1 MRIFSQKSLI
11 ACIALVMM
19 LLIPNTAAALD
30 LPWHT
35 QVSVAPSNTFDFPA
49 QLTSFASLASTSNG
63 IIANVTQGNFT
74 NAKTLLSAYNRTID
88 DLNAAANN
96 PQQNA
101 TIAAITASR
110 DDYTS
115 LIRNAQR
122 YNDLYTNESVLL
134 FTDPLSNGS
143 IANALEMKAL
153 SGTLD
158 GLVSTINGRNADI
171 YGIAV
176 NNGLNLSLYGN
187 RTALYKAY
195 TTQVDSRLSNVTASV
210 FQTPTLTFYGTKGS
224 VVYGDSFV
232 LAGTLQS
239 NLTGVKNSS
248 VEIHVDNATV
258 ATALT
263 NATGAYAYKYTINS
277 TAPGKHVVF
286 AKYVPGNVPYNEAQ
300 SATLN
305 FSVAK
310 APVTNT
316 LSMLSSSVALG
327 STLKAQGQLT
337 TSNGPVSN
345 ATVTLIAGDTNV
357 AKTQT
362 DQNGTYLFSV
372 PATGYYLG
380 SVLNGT
386 TVSTVFEPSG
396 QPLDQAVSAAVH
408 IPANLAGLYGIIAL
422 IVVVV
427 LLALFLFSRGF
438 FRRAPSPVPKE
449 TKPEGKPPAEAREV
463 RPVSAVPPTTA
474 ERAPR
479 PDWAALREQARGA
492 FTRGDDELATST
504 LFDTAVASLSAAA
517 RVTLPAHMT
526 YSEKSWALQSALPE
540 ARGALRELTAAY
552 ELVHYSGRSLTQPQ
566 RDAALSAF
574 DALRSHVVTP
584 KETQ

>member
-1 MRIFSQKSLI
+1 MRSFSQKSLI

-35 QVSVAPSNTFDFPA
+35 QVSPEPSSTFDFPA

-74 NAKTLLSAYNRTID
+74 NAKTLLSTYNRTID
-88 DLNAAANN
+88 DLNAATKN

-122 YNDLYTNESVLL
+122 YNDLYANESVLI

-153 SGTLD
+153 SGTLG

-176 NNGLNLSLYGN
+176 DNGLNLSLYGN

-210 FQTPTLTFYGTKGS
+210 FQTPTLTLNGTKGS

-232 LAGTLQS
+232 LAGSLQS
-239 NLTGVKNSS
+239 NLTGVKNGS

-258 ATALT
+258 AAAPT
-263 NATGAYAYKYTINS
+263 NATGAYAYKYTINT

-305 FSVAK
+305 FSVVK

-316 LSMLSSSVALG
+316 LSVLSSSVALG
-327 STLKAQGQLT
+327 STLTAQGQLT

-345 ATVTLIAGDTNV
+345 ATVTMIAGDTNV

-372 PATGYYLG
+372 PATGYYLS

-386 TVSTVFEPSG
+386 TVSTVFKPSG

-408 IPANLAGLYGIIAL
+408 IPADLTALYGIIAL
-422 IVVVV
+422 IVIIV

-438 FRRAPSPVPKE
+438 FRRAPSPTPPE

-463 RPVSAVPPTTA
+463 RPVSTAPPATA

-479 PDWAALREQARGA
+479 LDWTALREQARGA

-504 LFDTAVASLSAAA
+504 LFDTAVASLSVAVH
-517 RVTLPAHMT
+517 VTPPAHMT

-552 ELVHYSGRSLTQPQ
+552 EFVHYSGRSLTQPQ
-566 RDAALSAF
+566 RDAAISAF

>member
-1 MRIFSQKSLI
+1 MRSFSHRSLI

-35 QVSVAPSNTFDFPA
+35 QVSPEPSGTFDFPA
-49 QLTSFASLASTSNG
+49 QLAFFASLASTSNG

-74 NAKTLLSAYNRTID
+74 NAKTLLSTYNRTID
-88 DLNAAANN
+88 DLNAATNN
-96 PQQNA
+96 SQQNA

-122 YNDLYTNESVLL
+122 YNDLYANESALI

-176 NNGLNLSLYGN
+176 DNGLNLSQYGN

-195 TTQVDSRLSNVTASV
+195 TTQVDNRLANVTASV
-210 FQTPTLTFYGTKGS
+210 FQTPTLTLNGTKGS

-232 LAGTLQS
+232 LAGSLQS
-239 NLTGVKNSS
+239 NLTGVKNGS

-258 ATALT
+258 ATAPT
-263 NATGAYAYKYTINS
+263 NATGVYAYKYTINT

-327 STLKAQGQLT
+327 NTLKAQGQLT

-362 DQNGTYLFSV
+362 DQNGTYLFSI
-372 PATGYYLG
+372 PATGYYL
-380 SVLNGT
+380 SSLLNGT
-386 TVSTVFEPSG
+386 TVSTVFKPSG

-408 IPANLAGLYGIIAL
+408 IPADLTALYGIIAL
-422 IVVVV
+422 IVIVV

-438 FRRAPSPVPKE
+438 FRRAPSPTPPE

-479 PDWAALREQARGA
+479 LDWTALREQARGA

-517 RVTLPAHMT
+517 HVTLPAHMT

-574 DALRSHVVTP
+574 DALRSQVVTP